1 MSLFSRNKNDKHKNT
16 DTSETALKMVM
27 GDETRE
33 VSFNE
38 LVLSNNLAQQALV
51 RLLINKKVIEPD
63 ELMDMMETVRKDNYR
78 SPEQVD

>member
-1 MSLFSRNKNDKHKNT
+1 MSFFSRNK
-16 DTSETALKMVM
+16 SEKPSGGDSSPTALKMIM
-27 GDETRE
+27 GDQTRK

-51 RLLINKKVIEPD
+51 RLLINKKLIEPD
-63 ELMDMMETVRKDNYR
+63 ELMQMMETVRKENYR

>member
-1 MSLFSRNKNDKHKNT
+1 MSLFSRNKNDKTKKT
-16 DTSETALKMVM
+16 DSSETALKMVM
-27 GDETRE
+27 GDETRD

-51 RLLINKKVIEPD
+51 RLLINKKLIEPD

-78 SPEQVD
+78 SPEQTD

>member
-1 MSLFSRNKNDKHKNT
+1 MSLFSRNKNEKPAAED
-16 DTSETALKMVM
+16 SSAPALKMVM

-51 RLLINKKVIEPD
+51 RLLINKKLIEPN
-63 ELMDMMETVRKDNYR
+63 ELMEMMETVRKDNYR
-78 SPEQVD
+78 TPDQVD

>member
-1 MSLFSRNKNDKHKNT
+1 MTLFSRNKKEKSSDK
-16 DTSETALKMVM
+16 DYSATAMKMVI

-51 RLLINKKVIEPD
+51 RLLINKKLIEPD
-63 ELMDMMETVRKDNYR
+63 ELMEMMETVRKDNYR
-78 SPEQVD
+78 TPDQAD

>member
-1 MSLFSRNKNDKHKNT
+1 MSLFSRNKSNKSKNE
-16 DTSETALKMVM
+16 DSSETALKMVM

-33 VSFNE
+33 VSYNE

-51 RLLINKKVIEPD
+51 RLLINKKLIEPD

-78 SPEQVD
+78 APDQV